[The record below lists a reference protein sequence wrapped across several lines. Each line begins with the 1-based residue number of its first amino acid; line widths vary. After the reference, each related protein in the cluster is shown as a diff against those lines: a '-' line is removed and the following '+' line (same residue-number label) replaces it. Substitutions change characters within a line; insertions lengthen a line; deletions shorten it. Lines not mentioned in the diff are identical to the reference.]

1 MQLDRPH
8 PRLLNKPY
16 QIKNMHSVIPEYNG
30 IKLEINKRKL
40 RGTYLSIWKLNNTFL
55 HNGQR
60 EVSGKRKIF

>member
-40 RGTYLSIWKLNNTFL
+40 RGTYLSI
-55 HNGQR
+55 
-60 EVSGKRKIF
+60 